1 MDYPHIESAAVL
13 EDLDHDCSEHLE
25 LRLRNKGIG
34 TAYATQCQFCGEFRG
49 GEISKAKVKTQP
61 PPSDQ
66 NLEDAFT
73 QKRLEILSSRERTP
87 SSLLH
92 PRDSKTLE
100 QKLAELGEVIDE
112 FCSANEIGISTLL
125 PIYLMRQ
132 RDRYINEGYSSRWQ
146 SEDELH
152 DWFIRNFSKWFHIY
166 HEVSGTGFVDREI
179 EHIRIDF
186 VIKAKDELIEHGFT
200 DRYIGIEV
208 KHLNPI
214 TGKGFHG
221 KSSRGIFQALSYWYS
236 GARWNLPNASSVELA
251 TVLIFSNLSFQDESE
266 YVFNSLDW
274 HYRKVWR
281 SYLSIANH
289 ANVGELVVK
298 IWNDNLASWAME
310 YNGAKYYSMHT
321 GRGLVK
327 GNPNVISK
335 RRIGSTKR

>member
-1 MDYPHIESAAVL
+1 M
-13 EDLDHDCSEHLE
+13 
-25 LRLRNKGIG
+25 
-34 TAYATQCQFCGEFRG
+34 
-49 GEISKAKVKTQP
+49 
-61 PPSDQ
+61 
-66 NLEDAFT
+66 
-73 QKRLEILSSRERTP
+73 
-87 SSLLH
+87 
-92 PRDSKTLE
+92 
-100 QKLAELGEVIDE
+100 
-112 FCSANEIGISTLL
+112 
-125 PIYLMRQ
+125 
-132 RDRYINEGYSSRWQ
+132 
-146 SEDELH
+146 
-152 DWFIRNFSKWFHIY
+152 
-166 HEVSGTGFVDREI
+166 SGTGFVNREI

-200 DRYIGIEV
+200 DKHIGIEV

-298 IWNDNLASWAME
+298 LWNDNLASWTME